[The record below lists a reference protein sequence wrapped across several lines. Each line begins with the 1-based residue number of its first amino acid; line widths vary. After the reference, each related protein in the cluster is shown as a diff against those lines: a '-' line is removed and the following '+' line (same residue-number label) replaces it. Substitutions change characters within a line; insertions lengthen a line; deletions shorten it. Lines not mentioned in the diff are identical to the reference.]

1 MASNPGVAADEFE
14 AIGRTFAREGHPAWV
29 LATQVP
35 HAHDVPMAKLRS
47 VWVDEWDDEDETW
60 GIALNGTG
68 TDRRWYGPLYTLPT
82 DQFVAI
88 EHPAGTG
95 VVGIDDQAIAV
106 VKPDGCELFCDRD
119 ATKIW
124 ERAVI
129 YALRDRLVDLG
140 MDLPPVAEFVRERGG
155 GRGAE

>member
-1 MASNPGVAADEFE
+1 MFNTALDPDEFE
-14 AIGRTFAREGHPAWV
+14 AIGRKFAQEGHPAWI
-29 LATQVP
+29 LATQVT
-35 HAHDVPMAKLRS
+35 HAQDVPMAKLRS
-47 VWVDEWDDEDETW
+47 VWVDEWTDEDETW
-60 GIALNGTG
+60 GVALNGTG
-68 TDRRWYGPLYTLPT
+68 EDRHWHGRLYTDPT
-82 DQFVAI
+82 DQVVAI

-129 YALRDRLVDLG
+129 YALRDRCVDLG
-140 MDLPPVAEFVRERGG
+140 MDLPPVDEFVRERGG
-155 GRGAE
+155 EDDAE